1 MELQV
6 EGQHTARALGSAC
19 MSSLRLK
26 HIKGHILAEN
36 QRSDMNIHQG
46 SPITTHVLN
55 TAEGIPGSQ
64 MPLSL
69 HRLDTSLAVWS
80 LISTGTTDDDGRCP
94 GLITR
99 EAFSPGMYKMRFE
112 TGQYWERQ
120 GQTCFY
126 PYVEIVFT
134 ITDSTSKYH
143 IPLLLSRFSYST
155 YRGS

>member
-1 MELQV
+1 MAA
-6 EGQHTARALGSAC
+6 QHS
-19 MSSLRLK
+19 
-26 HIKGHILAEN
+26 
-36 QRSDMNIHQG
+36 

-55 TAEGIPGSQ
+55 TVDGIPASQ
-64 MPLSL
+64 MPISL
-69 HRLDTSLAVWS
+69 HRLDTALTLWS

-99 EAFSPGMYKMRFE
+99 EAFTPGMYKMRFE
-112 TGQYWERQ
+112 TGQYWENQ

-134 ITDSTSKYH
+134 ISDSARKYH
-143 IPLLLSRFSYST
+143 VPLLLSRFSYST

>member
-1 MELQV
+1 MSRARLRHV
-6 EGQHTARALGSAC
+6 EA
-19 MSSLRLK
+19 
-26 HIKGHILAEN
+26 HIVAAK
-36 QRSDMNIHQG
+36 QSSDMAAQHS

-55 TAEGIPGSQ
+55 TVDGIPASQ
-64 MPLSL
+64 MPISL
-69 HRLDTSLAVWS
+69 HRLDTALTLWS

-99 EAFSPGMYKMRFE
+99 EAFTPGMYKMRFE
-112 TGQYWERQ
+112 TGQYWENQ

-134 ITDSTSKYH
+134 ISDSARKYH
-143 IPLLLSRFSYST
+143 VPLLLSRFSYST